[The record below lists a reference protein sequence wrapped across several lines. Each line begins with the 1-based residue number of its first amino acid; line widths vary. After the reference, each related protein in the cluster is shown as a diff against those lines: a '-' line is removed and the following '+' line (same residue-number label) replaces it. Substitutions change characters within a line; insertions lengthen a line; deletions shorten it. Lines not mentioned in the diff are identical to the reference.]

1 MKQIICLLLI
11 ITIASTAFTPGH
23 STVTRSAI
31 TFQIKNLGINTG
43 GSLGGLHATVQFN
56 PANLSASSIEASVD
70 VNTINTDNT
79 SRDDHL
85 KSDDFFDA
93 AHYPSI
99 TMKSVSFK
107 HKSGNNYSGQ
117 FNLTIKN
124 KTKLMEVP
132 FTYSEKDNARM
143 LKGSFKINRLDFGV
157 GESSM
162 VLSNEVTVSID
173 TELAK

>member
-1 MKQIICLLLI
+1 MKKIVCLLFI
-11 ITIASTAFTPGH
+11 FAIASTAFKPGQ
-23 STVTRSAI
+23 SAVTRSAI
-31 TFQIKNLGINTG
+31 AFQIKNLGINTG
-43 GSLGGLHATVQFN
+43 GSLGGLKANIEFN
-56 PANLSASSIEASVD
+56 PANLAASSIQASVD
-70 VNTINTDNT
+70 VNTINTDNS

-93 AHYPSI
+93 ARYPSI
-99 TMKSVSFK
+99 TMRSVSFR
-107 HKSGNNYSGQ
+107 HRSGNHFSGQ

-124 KTKLMEVP
+124 RSRLIEVP
-132 FTYSEKDNARM
+132 FTYTEKDNARL

-173 TELAK
+173 AELAR

>member
-1 MKQIICLLLI
+1 MKKIICLLFI
-11 ITIASTAFTPGH
+11 VVIANTAFTPGA

-43 GSLGGLHATVQFN
+43 GSLGGLNTIVQFN
-56 PANLSASSIEASVD
+56 PSNLASSSIEASVD
-70 VNTINTDNT
+70 VNTINTDNS

-85 KSDDFFDA
+85 KSADFFDA
-93 AHYPSI
+93 ARYPSI
-99 TMKSVSFK
+99 TMRSGSFK

-124 KTKLMEVP
+124 KSKLIEVP
-132 FTYSEKDNARM
+132 FTYTEKDNART
-143 LKGSFKINRLDFGV
+143 LKSSFKINRLDFGV

-162 VLSNEVTVSID
+162 VLSDDVTVNIEV
-173 TELAK
+173 ELAK